1 MIWSNCLGCLP
12 PNRPSIPWYMCYCHD
27 IQIHPTSAVTHLPSR
42 PIFIPALSSSIRRT
56 YMMSDLSIESGFSSF
71 AYYPSEYSVT
81 PAVPLHYRSGEGDT
95 GRPVPLLDLFP
106 LFAASLFVNKSTP
119 IPIAESCKVYDLVPS
134 APSSSATALSI
145 CVMDKCDK
153 ELAHITSDS
162 GATYDV
168 LLAEADRFRGGRV
181 SSKERADLV
190 QHFNSYNALDECAIR
205 NCPIDYFIGHSSICV
220 SRNHPFFL
228 QRNMSLPTTP
238 DSFRWSNSSSDSDY
252 SGIRLPTL
260 PLGFPCDPT
269 LTDQATGVIL
279 APTSDLQQLQDYKMS
294 SAGTWAT
301 ASNRGLYIHL
311 SANALRINGRGVHP
325 WIAKSTLFRGF
336 EAFGTT
342 DVSNL
347 RTPFAAMPG
356 NLYSLGH
363 CPQSTRTWTASR
375 LTGESCATS
384 IECVFS
390 RCVDGKC
397 AEAAGGKGLDPE
409 QALVMVAIDP
419 RYRSEDLERRAQAAM
434 WMWVVIGTV
443 GGLIVL
449 RVLQLWV
456 RKRYATQQE
465 QHGRASEVVD
475 DRV

>member
-1 MIWSNCLGCLP
+1 
-12 PNRPSIPWYMCYCHD
+12 
-27 IQIHPTSAVTHLPSR
+27 
-42 PIFIPALSSSIRRT
+42 
-56 YMMSDLSIESGFSSF
+56 MSDLSLESGFSSF

-81 PAVPLHYRSGEGDT
+81 PAVPLHYRGGQSDA

-106 LFAASLFVNKSTP
+106 LFAVSPSVNESTP
-119 IPIAESCKVYDLVPS
+119 IPIAETCVVNNGETS
-134 APSSSATALSI
+134 APSDSATALSI

-153 ELAHITSDS
+153 ELAQVSSES
-162 GATYDV
+162 GTTYDV
-168 LLAEADRFRGGRV
+168 LLAEADRIRGGGV
-181 SSKERADLV
+181 SSSERAALAK
-190 QHFNSYNALDECAIR
+190 HFDSYNALDECAIR
-205 NCPIDYFIGHSSICV
+205 KCPIDYFIAHSSICV

-228 QRNMSLPTTP
+228 HRNMSLPTMP
-238 DSFRWSNSSSDSDY
+238 DSFRWSNSSSDPDY
-252 SGIRLPTL
+252 SGILLPTL

-269 LTDQATGVIL
+269 LSDQASGAIH
-279 APTSDLQQLQDYKMS
+279 APTSYLQKLQDYQMS
-294 SAGTWAT
+294 STGTWAT
-301 ASNRGLYIHL
+301 ASNGGRLYIHL
-311 SANALRINGRGVHP
+311 SANALNVNGRGVHP